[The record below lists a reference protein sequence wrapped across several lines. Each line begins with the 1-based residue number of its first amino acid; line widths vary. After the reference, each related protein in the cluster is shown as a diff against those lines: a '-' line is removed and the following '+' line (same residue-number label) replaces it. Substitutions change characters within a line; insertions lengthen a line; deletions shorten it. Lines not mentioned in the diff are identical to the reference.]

1 MSKASLRPTSS
12 KTDAL
17 NRQLFSTRMN
27 FARLSF
33 GEDPF
38 ADSAVAVA
46 VVIMVMVMV
55 MVVIVVMIVVV
66 MMMSVTIVLGGAGV
80 LVLDVA
86 VIGGADR
93 KRLAA
98 LKVDELG
105 LGIV

>member
-1 MSKASLRPTSS
+1 MCVPDVGLV
-12 KTDAL
+12 
-17 NRQLFSTRMN
+17 MI
-27 FARLSF
+27 
-33 GEDPF
+33 
-38 ADSAVAVA
+38 V
-46 VVIMVMVMV
+46 VVIMVMM
-55 MVVIVVMIVVV
+55 VIVVVIVVV
-66 MMMSVTIVLGGAGV
+66 MMMSVTTVLGGAGV

>member
-1 MSKASLRPTSS
+1 M
-12 KTDAL
+12 
-17 NRQLFSTRMN
+17 RMCVPVVG
-27 FARLSF
+27 L
-33 GEDPF
+33 
-38 ADSAVAVA
+38 VMIV

-55 MVVIVVMIVVV
+55 VIVVV

>member
-1 MSKASLRPTSS
+1 MCVP
-12 KTDAL
+12 
-17 NRQLFSTRMN
+17 
-27 FARLSF
+27 
-33 GEDPF
+33 
-38 ADSAVAVA
+38 
-46 VVIMVMVMV
+46 VVGL
-55 MVVIVVMIVVV
+55 VMIVVV
-66 MMMSVTIVLGGAGV
+66 MMMSVTIVQGGAGV

>member
-1 MSKASLRPTSS
+1 M
-12 KTDAL
+12 
-17 NRQLFSTRMN
+17 RMCVPVVG
-27 FARLSF
+27 L
-33 GEDPF
+33 
-38 ADSAVAVA
+38 VMIV
-46 VVIMVMVMV
+46 VVIMVMVV
-55 MVVIVVMIVVV
+55 IVVV

>member
-1 MSKASLRPTSS
+1 M
-12 KTDAL
+12 
-17 NRQLFSTRMN
+17 RMCVPVVG
-27 FARLSF
+27 L
-33 GEDPF
+33 
-38 ADSAVAVA
+38 VMIV
-46 VVIMVMVMV
+46 VVIMV
-55 MVVIVVMIVVV
+55 MVVIVVVIVVV
-66 MMMSVTIVLGGAGV
+66 MMMMSVTIVLGGAGV

>member
-1 MSKASLRPTSS
+1 M
-12 KTDAL
+12 
-17 NRQLFSTRMN
+17 RMCVPVVG
-27 FARLSF
+27 L
-33 GEDPF
+33 
-38 ADSAVAVA
+38 VMIV

-55 MVVIVVMIVVV
+55 MVVIVVV

-86 VIGGADR
+86 VIGGPDR
-93 KRLAA
+93 KRPAA

>member
-1 MSKASLRPTSS
+1 
-12 KTDAL
+12 
-17 NRQLFSTRMN
+17 
-27 FARLSF
+27 
-33 GEDPF
+33 
-38 ADSAVAVA
+38 
-46 VVIMVMVMV
+46 VIMV
-55 MVVIVVMIVVV
+55 MVVIVVM

>member
-1 MSKASLRPTSS
+1 MRMCVPVVSLV
-12 KTDAL
+12 
-17 NRQLFSTRMN
+17 MI
-27 FARLSF
+27 
-33 GEDPF
+33 
-38 ADSAVAVA
+38 V
-46 VVIMVMVMV
+46 VVIMVMVV
-55 MVVIVVMIVVV
+55 IVVV

-105 LGIV
+105 PGIV